1 MTTVLNRADAAERAV
16 QERIARLEHE
26 LGDLD
31 DPGNPLGADHFLA
44 ADGRQQLL
52 PAAERLLDTFGLNAE
67 FVPGELGGRL
77 DRLDVLARVLRAVFR
92 RDAALGLGYGMT
104 SYLAAVTVW
113 ADGTEEQRRDTAR
126 LLLSGGRMACAYPE
140 PAPGNDFLHNRLTAR
155 RDGGGYRLDGRK
167 EALNNAVRVDSLV
180 VFAHTP
186 EAGDDAQT
194 AFLLPGPGAAGPGVR
209 LLPRRRT
216 SGIRG
221 CVVQGLEFTGHRL
234 DASRLLGPEG
244 GGTAVAERAFPVTRA
259 TGTSM
264 ALGCADTALRTTVAF
279 ARAHRSRSR
288 ASLSSARTRAALAD
302 AFTDLLLCDC
312 LALVA
317 TRAAHLLPRESGTLS
332 AVVKYLLPTILTEMV
347 YDLSIVLGSEAYAT
361 TGSYGLFQKAARD
374 LPMIGLGSA
383 GTAASRS
390 AIVGHLLRVPDLGE
404 PSGTYEGHKSSEAY
418 GDFGPYGTSGTP
430 EDGLYARLFDRT
442 DPDLPPLR
450 PGELTLPA
458 DGDTLLGSLP
468 ATVRRARHARGDF
481 ADALG
486 EAAEAL
492 DGELRLLRED
502 CARLAARPAGRRL
515 SPRVYALADRYALIA
530 AGAACLGV
538 WRHGT
543 GLLADPAWA
552 ALALARVVGRLDR
565 GAVRVPEA
573 GTEHLLGEVLDR
585 FDDARSYDLYATPIG
600 R

>member
-1 MTTVLNRADAAERAV
+1 MTTVVNRAEAAERAV
-16 QERIARLEHE
+16 QERIARLEHQ

-44 ADGRQQLL
+44 ADGRQRLL
-52 PAAERLLDTFGLNAE
+52 PAAERLLDEFGLNAE

-113 ADGTEEQRRDTAR
+113 ADGTGQQRRQTAE

-140 PAPGNDFLHNRLTAR
+140 PVPGNDFLHNRLTAR
-155 RDGGGYRLDGRK
+155 RDGGGYLLDGRK

-194 AFLLPGPGAAGPGVR
+194 AFLLPGPAAAGPGVT

-234 DASRLLGPEG
+234 DADRLLGPEG
-244 GGTAVAERAFPVTRA
+244 GGGPIAERAFPITRA

-288 ASLSSARTRAALAD
+288 ASLSSARTRSALVD
-302 AFTDLLLCDC
+302 AFTDLLVCDC

-317 TRAAHLLPRESGTLS
+317 TRAVHLLPRESRTLS

-390 AIVGHLLRVPDLGE
+390 AIVEHLLRVPELGE
-404 PSGTYEGHKSSEAY
+404 SAQSLDARPG
-418 GDFGPYGTSGTP
+418 
-430 EDGLYARLFDRT
+430 ARLFDPH
-442 DPDLPPLR
+442 DPDLPPVR
-450 PGELTLPA
+450 PEQLTLAA
-458 DGDTLLGSLP
+458 DGDPLLGSLP
-468 ATVRRARHARGDF
+468 ETVRLARAASGEF
-481 ADALG
+481 AGALGTAADAL
-486 EAAEAL
+486 AT
-492 DGELRLLRED
+492 ELRLLRED
-502 CARLAARPAGRRL
+502 CARLAARPAGRAL
-515 SPRVYALADRYALIA
+515 SPRAYALADRYALIA

-538 WRHGT
+538 WRHGS
-543 GLLADPAWA
+543 GLLAEPAWA
-552 ALALARVVGRLDR
+552 AMALARIVGRLDR
-565 GAVRVPEA
+565 TAVHTPES
-573 GTEHLLGEVLDR
+573 GTEHLLTEVLDR